1 MGGSWLCRCKADE
14 KRKEVKTVATMAVK
28 IKVDVYPSVVYLDG
42 VKSTHEE
49 LQGLYN
55 EMYHTLDA
63 KFFLGFI

>member
-1 MGGSWLCRCKADE
+1 M
-14 KRKEVKTVATMAVK
+14 ATMAVK